1 MVNAI
6 QTKLIIALIVLLGLA
21 GVGYTAYS
29 SIYSR
34 GERAAQVECQQKFEQ
49 YQKDVDAKVA
59 ILESNLAVLTATT
72 LHQQLT
78 LNSDIEEIL
87 KRVKK
92 SPVTIVKNGTC
103 YPSPTFVEGINQAID
118 RANKK

>member
-1 MVNAI
+1 MLLTLQA
-6 QTKLIIALIVLLGLA
+6 KLIAIAIGLTVLA
-21 GVGYTAYS
+21 GIGYMTYS
-29 SIYSR
+29 SIYSK
-34 GERAAQVECQQKFEQ
+34 GERAAQAECLAKFEKF
-49 YQKDVDAKVA
+49 QKEVDAKVA
-59 ILESNLAVLTATT
+59 TLETNLSVITATS

-78 LNSDIEEIL
+78 LNSEIEEIL

-92 SPVTIVKNGTC
+92 APVTIVKNGTC